1 MPSRALA
8 NLIVALLHEV
18 AGPHHSRRGGRRH
31 RRSAVAPASPP
42 PLSTLAA
49 PHRRVLERPPSP
61 SPDRPMN
68 QVTPVHDPSSSI
80 HQGRR
85 REEKKTMSARS
96 RWSPAPLGCRR
107 YVRRQGSPSVHGADP
122 KDRWHQGPPPRR
134 QPRRPLPSP
143 RQDRSLPSSAAGPS
157 GSDTPPDLKS
167 PCSNR
172 LLRRFTHHAT
182 QSDKGRAPGS
192 WDSTAGPSR

>member
-8 NLIVALLHEV
+8 DLIVALLHEV

-42 PLSTLAA
+42 PLSTLVV

-80 HQGRR
+80 HQG
-85 REEKKTMSARS
+85 EEEGGEEDDERQISVVTGSVG
-96 RWSPAPLGCRR
+96 APTIR
-107 YVRRQGSPSVHGADP
+107 
-122 KDRWHQGPPPRR
+122 
-134 QPRRPLPSP
+134 
-143 RQDRSLPSSAAGPS
+143 
-157 GSDTPPDLKS
+157 
-167 PCSNR
+167 
-172 LLRRFTHHAT
+172 
-182 QSDKGRAPGS
+182 
-192 WDSTAGPSR
+192 